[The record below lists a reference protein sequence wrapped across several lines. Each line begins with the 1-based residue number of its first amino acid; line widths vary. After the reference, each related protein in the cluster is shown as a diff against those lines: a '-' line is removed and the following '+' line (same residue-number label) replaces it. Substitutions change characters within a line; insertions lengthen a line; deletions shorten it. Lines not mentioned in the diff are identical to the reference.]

1 MLRELKLPGIK
12 NKINTQK
19 STTNSKV
26 LSIDTEIA
34 INLIDILFKHVL
46 SSIQYDRSSVK
57 LNAFQRGMIGG
68 VVGKTRDGT
77 TDYVIGMRSD
87 DIKLLLDDIEKEL
100 MKRKRT

>member
-26 LSIDTEIA
+26 LNVDAGIA

-77 TDYVIGMRSD
+77 KSYVQGMTKE
-87 DIKLLLDDIEKEL
+87 DISTLLDDLEKEL
-100 MKRKRT
+100 IRRMK

>member
-68 VVGKTRDGT
+68 VLQNTSNGT
-77 TDYVIGMRSD
+77 KSYIRGMRRD
-87 DIKLLLDDIEKEL
+87 DISILLNDIEKEL
-100 MKRKRT
+100 MDRHK